1 MLVRVRGRDSGTLER
16 ESTPASPGRVRSGGH
31 MPPRFIAN
39 PAFEVP
45 AAAIKGLAA
54 AVKAGVRSPAP
65 PPRPLIILSGY
76 HSPIIPALT
85 LASLLRTFGAASRS
99 NTLAI
104 SYLGSRRVETA
115 AERAMAAIT
124 RRGWNH
130 EPVDVV
136 GISMGGIV
144 ARLLAADHGLK
155 VQRLFTLASPH
166 QGAIIT
172 RWIKPD
178 PAAYEL
184 APGSP
189 LLTRLDTCLP
199 ASIPELTCYALLRDW
214 LVGAQQ
220 TAPAGHTSL
229 WLDVDRIIAR
239 PISHFSITSDRR
251 IVGDLAL
258 RLMNQTPWSSPGMP
272 PPIQ

>member
-1 MLVRVRGRDSGTLER
+1 
-16 ESTPASPGRVRSGGH
+16 
-31 MPPRFIAN
+31 MPPRFIPN
-39 PAFEVP
+39 PAFNVTPE
-45 AAAIKGLAA
+45 AIQGLAA
-54 AVKAGVRSPAP
+54 AARSSGFTPTAP
-65 PPRPLIILSGY
+65 VRPLIILSGY

-85 LASLLRTFGAASRS
+85 LASSLRTLGAANRQ

-104 SYLGSRRVETA
+104 SYFFAGRVETA
-115 AERAMAAIT
+115 AQQAMAAIT
-124 RRGWNH
+124 RRGWKH
-130 EPVDVV
+130 ESVDVI
-136 GISMGGIV
+136 GMSMGGIV

-155 VQRLFTLASPH
+155 VHRLFTLASPH
-166 QGAIIT
+166 RGAILT

-178 PAAYEL
+178 PAAYAL
-184 APGSP
+184 SPGSP

-220 TAPAGHTSL
+220 TSPVGHTSH
-229 WLDVDRIIAR
+229 WLDVDRTIAR
-239 PISHFSITSDRR
+239 PISHFSITSDWR

-258 RLMNQTPWSSPGMP
+258 RLMGHTPWSSPGMP